1 MYRHGTNIKNENES
15 LFIILKEREPLK
27 INANDKKPIDNNN
40 IDELSYERAEEL
52 VDESREFFENTE
64 INEEI

>member
-1 MYRHGTNIKNENES
+1 M
-15 LFIILKEREPLK
+15 FIILKEREPLE
-27 INANDKKPIDNNN
+27 INANDKKPIDNNNN